1 MNHYMLLIV
10 LISNNGTS
18 IVLEVLSL
26 MKISL
31 KKGEIEKKF
40 QKLGRAQHTIKLYA
54 HTSGYGLTIAAARV
68 RTLLPRD
75 FEKNLYFDGVLMCCE
90 CTFIMEHVRGYIKN
104 IHIRIYLLYIHRYCC

>member
-1 MNHYMLLIV
+1 MLLIV
-10 LISNNGTS
+10 FISNNGTS

-68 RTLLPRD
+68 RCCRVSLKRICTL
-75 FEKNLYFDGVLMCCE
+75 M
-90 CTFIMEHVRGYIKN
+90 M
-104 IHIRIYLLYIHRYCC
+104 YLCVVNVHLLWNMLEVT